1 VRDAALGLKKIA
13 AGSGYPSLFV
23 YALAWLTELD
33 RDALRDA
40 DPILI
45 GRDASLR
52 DMLLAAAAQNRSL
65 TVADDATTAAVRAV
79 RTRLTNRPVLTPLDR
94 ARSERVSRSA
104 TVTGL
109 VDDIAPHAGTAAIRS
124 PGMAEAARRRRSCS
138 SRRAWPLITI
148 VASPSCRSTTRRATT
163 SAASS

>member
-1 VRDAALGLKKIA
+1 MEIKQLDASRFERIGDQLFASYDGDKSRRSCSDQVRDAALGLKKIA

-40 DPILI
+40 DPIFI

-65 TVADDATTAAVRAV
+65 AVADDATSAAVRAV
-79 RTRLTNRPVLTPLDR
+79 RTRLTNRP
-94 ARSERVSRSA
+94 S
-104 TVTGL
+104 
-109 VDDIAPHAGTAAIRS
+109 
-124 PGMAEAARRRRSCS
+124 
-138 SRRAWPLITI
+138 
-148 VASPSCRSTTRRATT
+148 
-163 SAASS
+163 